1 VLKRVR
7 VFRGGILRTG
17 TVRERLWDAAYS
29 LGILVGVY
37 GLACVAVGI
46 GLAEISLHLPKR
58 YVEDGAEFRDRVQQ
72 QFQAKVSDVSL
83 SAEDGAQL
91 RAWYVVP
98 PKPNGE
104 AVVLLHGIAGNR
116 IDPSGLGDIFLKQ
129 GYSVLLPDSRG
140 HGESGGRIATYGI
153 LERDDVRRWVGWVRQ
168 RDPGCTYLLGES
180 MGAAI
185 GLQATEVTPD
195 LCAVAVESPY
205 ARFREVTYERLG
217 EATGTGAKFWKTLGR
232 PAIEVA
238 ILYTRLRYGIYLPDA
253 APQTAVEH
261 SHVPT
266 LLIAG
271 TKDQQIPMH
280 HAEELERS
288 CESHCTL
295 WIVPGADH
303 GGASAVEP
311 TVFRENVVGWFRQHD
326 KPVAETM
333 QGF

>member
-1 VLKRVR
+1 LKRIR
-7 VFRGGILRTG
+7 VFRGGTVRTG
-17 TVRERLWDAAYS
+17 SVRERLWDAFLS
-29 LGILVGVY
+29 LGILLGVY

-58 YVEDGAEFRDRVQQ
+58 YMEDGAEFRDRVEQ
-72 QFQAKVSDVSL
+72 QFHAKVSDVSL

-116 IDPSGLGDIFLKQ
+116 IDPSGFGDIFLQQ

-140 HGESGGRIATYGI
+140 HG
-153 LERDDVRRWVGWVRQ
+153 ERDDVRRWVGWVRQ

-195 LCAVAVESPY
+195 LCAVVVESPY

-217 EATGTGAKFWKTLGR
+217 EATGTGTRFWQTLGR

-238 ILYTRLRYGIYLPDA
+238 IMYTHLVYGIYLPDA

-271 TKDQQIPMH
+271 TNDQQIPMH

-303 GGASAVEP
+303 GGASTVDP
-311 TVFRENVVGWFRQHD
+311 TVFRENVMGWFRQHD
-326 KPVAETM
+326 KPMLEM
-333 QGF
+333 DHGF